1 MHHILARSSIN
12 NNCNFISSTILNRD
26 IALHSQKYLIAS
38 QVNHGHS
45 TIRFKVVTILSDIM
59 LDIVCLIT
67 ASQRTKRKT
76 NHAHQAQTNYDLL
89 KNRFHNTYLFLFYL
103 YNIIQLKACDFWYKK
118 KKDLKDLD
126 LFLY

>member
-1 MHHILARSSIN
+1 M
-12 NNCNFISSTILNRD
+12 LN
-26 IALHSQKYLIAS
+26 IICLIA
-38 QVNHGHS
+38 
-45 TIRFKVVTILSDIM
+45 
-59 LDIVCLIT
+59 
-67 ASQRTKRKT
+67 ASQHAKRDA
-76 NHAHQAQTNYDLL
+76 NHAHQAQTNYHLL